1 MANKLLLPALRN
13 LTKNKFYSGLNMLGL
28 GLGMAIFLL
37 IAQYV
42 YFEKSY
48 EDFIPGRDN
57 LYRVSLNAWRNNEM
71 TLSSAQH
78 YPATGPAMKKEIPG
92 VLNYARLFNLGYRNN
107 VVIANENAKPEQVA
121 VRERK
126 VLVADSSFLSMMG
139 YSMVQGNTLTALT
152 APNTAVIT
160 ESHARIYFRNENPVG
175 KTLRFR
181 DDDLTD
187 KLLTITGV
195 VADQPANTHLK
206 FDMLISFST
215 LYDNK
220 FDEFWGRENVFTYVQ
235 LQPGTDPAK
244 VENIVGTIIN
254 KNKNVTAGQQRYSA
268 TLQLLSSIHLHSAL
282 AEEPEANGSADIVLF
297 IGIIGIFV
305 LVIAWINYINLS
317 TARAMDRAK
326 EVGIKKVVGAVRGQL
341 IKQFIVEAGLMNFF
355 SLLIA
360 IGILLSA
367 WPAFKIISG
376 LDLDY
381 SRLTQG
387 WFILVVAGLWAA
399 GTLLSGF
406 YPSWVLS
413 SFKPMAVLKG
423 KLRHTGGGIYLR
435 KGLVVAQFVA
445 SVSLIAGTFVVYS
458 QLNYMLKRDIGVNI
472 DQVMV
477 IEHPGII
484 PGGRNDSIRN
494 NSVDYFLNGIKSLPV
509 VQAASNSL
517 TIPGKQREY
526 KSILKNAY
534 GGISDSITARVNS
547 MDYGFIDVF
556 KLKLVA
562 GRNFS
567 PDISTD
573 RRNTAIVTESA
584 SHLLGFKNPQDIIG
598 KSITVVDNTITTRTV
613 IGVVNDYHQLSLQNV
628 QEPGWFYLSP
638 RGGQYYTVRV
648 NTNDLSGTIKQVEK
662 YWSQAFPGNPFE
674 YFFLD
679 DYFNRQYANEQ
690 KFGKLFT
697 GFAIFAIIIS
707 CLGLF
712 GLSAFIAGQRI
723 KEIGIRKILGASVL
737 NIMMMLSK
745 DFLKLVLIAIII
757 ATPAAWLVMSN
768 WLQQFAYKIEIGLWI
783 FAGAGSIA
791 LLIALMTVSFQ
802 AIKSALANP
811 VKSLR
816 SE

>member
-13 LTKNKFYSGLNMLGL
+13 LYKNKFYTGLNMLGL

-48 EDFIPGRDN
+48 EDFIPGREN
-57 LYRVSLNAWRNNEM
+57 LYRVSLHAWRNNEM

-78 YPATGPAMKKEIPG
+78 FPATGPAMKKEIPG

-107 VVIANENAKPEQVA
+107 VVIANENAKPRQA

-126 VLVADSSFLSMMG
+126 ILVADSSFLPMMG
-139 YSMVQGNTLTALT
+139 YNMIEGNALTALA

-160 ESHARIYFRNENPVG
+160 ESRARIFFGNENPVG
-175 KTLRFR
+175 KTLRFQ

-187 KLLTITGV
+187 KMLTITGV
-195 VADQPANTHLK
+195 VSDLPANTHLK
-206 FDMLISFST
+206 FDMLVSFST
-215 LYDNK
+215 LYKKD
-220 FDEFWGRENVFTYVQ
+220 FDESWRRENVFTYVQ

-244 VENIVGTIIN
+244 VENTLQTIIN
-254 KNKNVTAGQQRYSA
+254 KNKNTTGGQQHYS
-268 TLQLLSSIHLHSAL
+268 TRLQPLSSIHLHSTL
-282 AEEPEANGSADIVLF
+282 AEEPETNGNANIVFF
-297 IGIIGIFV
+297 ISIIGIFV

-326 EVGIKKVVGAVRGQL
+326 EVGVKKVVGAVRGQL

-360 IGILLSA
+360 AGILVTA
-367 WPAFKIISG
+367 WPAFKTISG
-376 LDLDY
+376 LNLDY

-387 WFILVVAGLWAA
+387 WFILVLAGLWVA
-399 GTLLSGF
+399 GSLLSGF
-406 YPSWVLS
+406 YPAWVLS
-413 SFKPMAVLKG
+413 SFKPIAVLKG
-423 KLRHTGGGIYLR
+423 KLRHSSGGIFLR

-445 SVSLIAGTFVVYS
+445 SVSLIAGTFIVYS

-472 DQVMV
+472 DQVMA

-494 NSVDYFLNGIKSLPV
+494 NSIDYFLNGLKSLPA

-526 KSILKNAY
+526 KSILKNA
-534 GGISDSITARVNS
+534 GGSDSITARVNS

-556 KLKLVA
+556 KLKVIA

-567 PDISTD
+567 PEMPTD
-573 RRNTAIVTESA
+573 RRTTAIVTESA
-584 SHLLGFKNPQDIIG
+584 SRMLGYNDPQEIIG
-598 KSITVVDNTITTRTV
+598 KSITVVDNTTTTRTV
-613 IGVVNDYHQLSLQNV
+613 IGVVNDYHQLSLQNA

-638 RGGQYYTVRV
+638 RGGQYYTARL
-648 NTNDLSGTIKQVEK
+648 NTNDLSATIKQVEK
-662 YWSQAFPGNPFE
+662 YWSEAFPGNPFE

-690 KFGKLFT
+690 KFSKLFT
-697 GFAIFAIIIS
+697 SFAIFAIIIS
-707 CLGLF
+707 CLGLL

-723 KEIGIRKILGASVL
+723 KEIGIRKILGASVWS
-737 NIMMMLSK
+737 IMMMLSK
-745 DFLKLVLIAIII
+745 DFLKLVLVAIIL
-757 ATPAAWLVMSN
+757 ATPAAWLVMN
-768 WLQQFAYKIEIGLWI
+768 GWLQQFAYKTEISLWI
-783 FAGAGSIA
+783 FAGAGTIA
-791 LLIALMTVSFQ
+791 LFIALVTVSFQ
-802 AIKSALANP
+802 AIRSALANP

-816 SE
+816 AE